1 MVAIEIGLLFL
12 LGLCFGSFINCLVY
26 RWNHQVSIFKG
37 RSFCPKCKK
46 QINWYDNIPVISFVM
61 LRGCCRRCH
70 SPISWQYPIVELTSA
85 ILTLIIFNFSTYGGP
100 TVGWQF
106 LIFNLLLTY
115 CLLAIFISDL
125 IYMTIPDE
133 VVIFGVIVSLIFL
146 ISQYPNIL
154 ISNLISATG
163 AGLFFYLLYLI
174 TKGKGMGMG
183 DVKLAL
189 LTGLILGWPKI
200 MIALYLAF
208 LTGAII
214 GVILILIKRKK
225 FGQVIPFGP
234 FLALSTWITMLFGDK
249 IWLVF
254 LNFFKG

>member
-1 MVAIEIGLLFL
+1 MVAIEVGLLFL

-26 RWNHQVSIFKG
+26 RLNHQVSILKG

-46 QINWYDNIPVISFVM
+46 PIVWYDNIPVLSFVR
-61 LRGCCRRCH
+61 LGGRCRWCH

-85 ILTLIIFNFSTYGGP
+85 ILTLATFWLTNRIFINYQLSII
-100 TVGWQF
+100 
-106 LIFNLLLTY
+106 NLLFTY

-146 ISQYPNIL
+146 IS
-154 ISNLISATG
+154 NLVSAAG
-163 AGLFFYLLYLI
+163 AALFFYLLYLI
-174 TKGKGMGMG
+174 TKGKGMGFG

-189 LTGLILGWPKI
+189 LMGLILGWPKI
-200 MIALYLAF
+200 ILALYLAF
-208 LTGAII
+208 ISGALV
-214 GVILILIKRKK
+214 GVTLILTKRKK

-234 FLALSTWITMLFGDK
+234 FLALNTWITLLFGDR
-249 IWLVF
+249 IWSGF
-254 LNFFKG
+254 ISFMKW